1 MIRPRAYMGWM
12 AAGTLV
18 LCTAARSAENAPLVQ
33 RGVRVEAE
41 VQHDTST
48 PLRQMPP
55 ALRAQG
61 QRVHPVLPLPRHGGG
76 GVTAAD
82 PVLQSLIAQPLAPA
96 LTLDRKSTRLNS
108 SHTVIS

>member
-1 MIRPRAYMGWM
+1 MFPRVACSPKVCRVTVAGF
-12 AAGTLV
+12 AGTLV
-18 LCTAARSAENAPLVQ
+18 LCTAAQSAENAPVVQ
-33 RGVRVEAE
+33 RSVRVEVE
-41 VQHDTST
+41 VQHDTSI

-82 PVLQSLIAQPLAPA
+82 PVLQSLVAQPLAPA
-96 LTLDRKSTRLNS
+96 LTLN
-108 SHTVIS
+108 